1 MKRNEQKTR
10 HPIIAQF
17 ICLFAM
23 AVTLCGC
30 VDGEVNKE
38 TAPTDLPTQ
47 TTSQLETT
55 YEVTETTQITT
66 EPTEIVT
73 ELTTPQHS
81 DLFLPSCTTQQM
93 VDYFSEVVLDIEY
106 SSGDGDFTL
115 VQKWTTPIFY
125 RIYGTPTEED
135 SAVLNG
141 LFTQLNE
148 IQGFPGIYAAE
159 DGASEN
165 LSLSFL
171 DNETFNQSFSEVI
184 NGEYAF
190 GAVQFWYYTD
200 TNDIYTARIGYRTD
214 LDQVSRNSVLQEE
227 IVNALGISDTL
238 LREDSIVYQ
247 YSDENTSLSDVDLV
261 ILKLLYH
268 PDIRC
273 GMNSEECRA
282 VIEKLYY

>member
-1 MKRNEQKTR
+1 MKRNGWAIKPPTTMN
-10 HPIIAQF
+10 F
-17 ICLFAM
+17 LCLLAM
-23 AVTLCGC
+23 MLLLCGC
-30 VDGEVNKE
+30 MNGEMKQE
-38 TAPTDLPTQ
+38 AAPTDSYTQ
-47 TTSQLETT
+47 TVSQ
-55 YEVTETTQITT
+55 TEITEPTQITT
-66 EPTEIVT
+66 EPTQIVT
-73 ELTTPQHS
+73 EPTMPQHS

-106 SSGDGDFTL
+106 SGGDGDFTL
-115 VQKWTTPIFY
+115 VQKWTSPIFY

-171 DNETFNQSFSEVI
+171 DYETFNQSFSEVI

-227 IVNALGISDTL
+227 IVNALGISDTV

-261 ILKLLYH
+261 ILKFLYH

-273 GMNSEECRA
+273 GINLEECRA